1 MKIDY
6 IKLLLLLFVISLTTS
21 CDREDPLSTE
31 QYKKE
36 IYINGAYN
44 RVLTF
49 DLPYGEAQDA
59 YISILASGSQRVDK
73 DVNVK
78 IEFNDELVTW
88 YNDKYMFGAPILYQ
102 QLNPEVIDM
111 PSLNTTLKGG
121 ELYTHLPFKI
131 NSSDLHCD
139 SLYSIGFSIASVSE
153 YKIREEGDEL
163 IFTLKLINDFS
174 GDYNLEGTKAEL
186 FEEQDDQGETIW
198 VESAAALP
206 INVSRIFTA
215 TSDKKVRFVHD
226 RNKQSLSDFS
236 SSWEPRKDYFETID
250 NFAIQF
256 VQIDDSNTFTVE
268 AWDKMEIMDG
278 EAIFDAEEEIFTFWY
293 DYMEG
298 VVRHRMKGIF
308 RK

>member
-6 IKLLLLLFVISLTTS
+6 IKILLLLLAITLTAS

-36 IYINGAYN
+36 IYLNGAYN

-59 YISILASGSQRVDK
+59 YISVLSSGSQRVDK

-102 QLNPEVIDM
+102 QLDPEVIDM
-111 PSLNTTLKGG
+111 PSLNTTLKSG
-121 ELYTHLPFKI
+121 ELYAHLPFKI
-131 NSSDLHCD
+131 NSSELHCD

-153 YKIREEGDEL
+153 YNIREEGDEL

-174 GDYNLEGTKAEL
+174 GDYNLEATKAEL
-186 FEEQDDQGETIW
+186 FEEQDDQGETVW
-198 VESAAALP
+198 VESATALP
-206 INVSRIFTA
+206 INVSRILTA
-215 TSDKKVRFVHD
+215 TSDKEVRFIHD
-226 RNKQSLSDFS
+226 RNKQSLSDFND
-236 SSWEPRKDYFETID
+236 SWEPREDYFNTVD
-250 NFAIQF
+250 QFAIQF
-256 VQIDDSNTFTVE
+256 VQIGDSNIFNVE
-268 AWDKMEIMDG
+268 PWTDMEVVDG
-278 EAIFDAEEEIFTFWY
+278 QAEFDEEEEVFTFWY
-293 DYMEG
+293 DYIEHG
-298 VVRHRMKGIF
+298 RRHRIKGEF